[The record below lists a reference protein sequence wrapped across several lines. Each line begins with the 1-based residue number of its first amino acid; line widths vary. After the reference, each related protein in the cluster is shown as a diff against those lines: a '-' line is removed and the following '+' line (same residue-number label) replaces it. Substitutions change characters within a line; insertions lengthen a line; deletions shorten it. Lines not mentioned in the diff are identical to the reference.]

1 MKRIVFIGAVLVSVM
16 AGTTGCGISSK
27 QAYQKSKLSGFVAD
41 QTQLMIEENNVKM
54 NKGDGGIGKMVEET
68 KVKVA
73 AIDADLA
80 QSKAEID
87 ALEAKLAAVE
97 ALEKESKAEF
107 ERSNVT
113 TVFFALNSSQLT
125 TDGMQEL
132 YRWKVGADRS
142 ATSYDFNIVV
152 YASADKSGSDATN
165 AKLRERRAN
174 AVKNFLVNS
183 LGVSAAKVQIVTTQP
198 AYTGTNNLDRRV
210 VVGVVVK

>member
-1 MKRIVFIGAVLVSVM
+1 MTEEKKAIKLKADVFWCQHNKVNDMSGKFQLNL
-16 AGTTGCGISSK
+16 CN
-27 QAYQKSKLSGFVAD
+27 LSD
-41 QTQLMIEENNVKM
+41 
-54 NKGDGGIGKMVEET
+54 
-68 KVKVA
+68 
-73 AIDADLA
+73 
-80 QSKAEID
+80 
-87 ALEAKLAAVE
+87 AAVE

-142 ATSYDFNIVV
+142 ATAYDFNIVV

>member
-198 AYTGTNNLDRRV
+198 AYTGANNLDRRV